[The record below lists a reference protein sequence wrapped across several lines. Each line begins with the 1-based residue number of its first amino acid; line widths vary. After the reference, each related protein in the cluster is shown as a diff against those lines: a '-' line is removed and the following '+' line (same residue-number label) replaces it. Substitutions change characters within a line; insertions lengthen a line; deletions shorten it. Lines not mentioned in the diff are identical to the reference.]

1 MGNSLIR
8 LGGVGFSWVKAL
20 PREFANDLLEVR
32 PPHVPG
38 CGWKDVVPDRCE
50 AAEQLRDPSWAG
62 HEPPVQVFGAVAP
75 SANVNPADVPDRA
88 HRSFDARDQNPEL
101 RGKTFWEV
109 ARLRIVLTG
118 LEQDDDGKAVRLSR
132 AKAPTFVRP

>member
-1 MGNSLIR
+1 
-8 LGGVGFSWVKAL
+8 
-20 PREFANDLLEVR
+20 
-32 PPHVPG
+32 
-38 CGWKDVVPDRCE
+38 
-50 AAEQLRDPSWAG
+50 
-62 HEPPVQVFGAVAP
+62 VQVFGAVAP
-75 SANVNPADVPDRA
+75 SANVNPADAPDRA

-132 AKAPTFVRP
+132 AKAPTFVRPEEVVVRSGAGLAFDPTITFPRRVVRHRRL